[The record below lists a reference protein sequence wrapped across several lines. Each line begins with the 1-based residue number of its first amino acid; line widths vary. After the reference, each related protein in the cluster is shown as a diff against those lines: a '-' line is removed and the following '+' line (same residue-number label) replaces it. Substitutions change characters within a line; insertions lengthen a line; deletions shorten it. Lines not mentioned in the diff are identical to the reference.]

1 MIDVDRRRFLKLAG
15 ASAAFAASC
24 VAPPSIRRAL
34 ALPALGRNGTIDD
47 VRHIVLLMQ
56 ENRSFDHYFGTLRGV
71 RGFGDRHPVP
81 LASGLPVWQQSDGT
95 RPIPPFHLDAETT
108 SALRIAGTP
117 HTFADAQ
124 AAWNQGR
131 FGYWP
136 LIKTPLSMGH
146 YNREDIPFQF
156 ALAEAFT
163 LCDAY
168 HCSLTTGTDPNRIMF
183 FSGSNHDPERRRRGE
198 NCDDNQ
204 AEVNNLRCEVR
215 GLLPS
220 PGYEYQGNAFAWPTI
235 PDVLQAAGIS
245 WRVYQDPNDNWSGLM
260 HGGLAFE
267 SFRNALPGSP
277 NYDEG
282 MAHWSL
288 ERFAEDAARG
298 TLPQVSWVLPPR
310 RWSEHP
316 SGSSPPEGAEFTS
329 RVLDALTANPR
340 TWGQSVLFVLFDE
353 NDGFFDHAPPPAPP
367 SLLPGGGQAGKSTL
381 PMEGLYF
388 ADPDQRYVHAD
399 DPYRSPLR
407 AWGLGPRVPL
417 YVVSP
422 WSRGGWVN
430 SQVFDHTSVAQFIE
444 KRFGVVIPAISRWH
458 RAVCGDLTSAF
469 DFADSNTGEFP
480 RLPKAS
486 RSAERIR
493 AAATKPA
500 PQPPGN
506 PEPLH
511 QEPGT
516 RPSRAL
522 PYRLSIDDVID
533 RRRATLTLT
542 FRNTGRAGAVF
553 HVYDRRH
560 LDQIPRRYTVEAG
573 RILSDVWSLEEDAGA
588 YDLWILAPNGF
599 VRELAGLISQPHPA
613 VSATL
618 VCDVRRRSVRLTV
631 RNDAPRAAVVAVQ
644 PNAYRPDGPWPFE
657 VAAHAQA
664 IRSYSLR
671 DSSDWYDLTVSAD
684 GFRRR
689 FAGRMETGRHGWSDP
704 AL

>member
-1 MIDVDRRRFLKLAG
+1 MTDIGRRRFLKLA
-15 ASAAFAASC
+15 ATSAAFAASC
-24 VAPPSIRRAL
+24 AVPPNIRHAL
-34 ALPALGRNGTIDD
+34 TLPALKRKGTIED

-81 LASGLPVWQQSDGT
+81 LASGLPVWQQSNGT
-95 RPIPPFHLDAETT
+95 EIIPPFHLDAEAT
-108 SALRIAGTP
+108 SALRIASTP
-117 HTFADAQ
+117 HTYADAQ

-131 FGYWP
+131 YGHWP

-146 YNREDIPFQF
+146 YRRTDLPFQF

-168 HCSLTTGTDPNRIMF
+168 HCSVTTGTDPNRIMF
-183 FSGSNHDPERRRRGE
+183 WSGSNHDPERRRRGE
-198 NCDDNQ
+198 NCDDSQ
-204 AEVNNLRCEVR
+204 AEVNNLRCEIR
-215 GLLPS
+215 GALPS
-220 PGYEYQGNAFAWPTI
+220 PGYVYQGNAFAWPTI

-277 NYDEG
+277 IHEG
-282 MAHWSL
+282 GMRHWSL
-288 ERFAEDAARG
+288 ERFAEDALRG

-340 TWGQSVLFVLFDE
+340 TWGQSALFVVFDE
-353 NDGFFDHAPPPAPP
+353 NDGFFDHVPPPAPP
-367 SLLPGGGQAGKSTL
+367 SVLPGGGRAGKSTVSL
-381 PMEGLYF
+381 GGLYF

-417 YVVSP
+417 YVISP

-430 SQVFDHTSVAQFIE
+430 SQVFDHTSIGQFLE
-444 KRFGVVIPAISRWH
+444 KRFGITIPSISQWH
-458 RAVCGDLTSAF
+458 RAVCGDLTSTF
-469 DFADSNTGEFP
+469 DFATNNPSE
-480 RLPKAS
+480 LPGLPQAN
-486 RSAERIR
+486 RSAERVH
-493 AAATKPA
+493 AAMAKPA
-500 PQPPGN
+500 PGPPPR

-511 QEPGT
+511 QESGI

-522 PYRLSIDDVID
+522 PYSFSIDDAID
-533 RRRATLTLT
+533 YRRNTLTLV
-542 FRNTGRAGAVF
+542 FGNTGRAGAVF
-553 HVYDRRH
+553 HVYDRLH
-560 LDQIPRRYTVEAG
+560 LDRVPRRYTVESG
-573 RILSDVWSLEEDAGA
+573 RVLSDRWALGEDAGA

-599 VRELAGLISQPHPA
+599 VRELTGQVTSDQPP
-613 VSATL
+613 V
-618 VCDVRRRSVRLTV
+618 SVRLTYDVPRRALHLAVHNDGARVATVSV
-631 RNDAPRAAVVAVQ
+631 R
-644 PNAYRPDGPWPFE
+644 PNAYRSDGPWSLDIPPRARA
-657 VAAHAQA
+657 V
-664 IRSYSLR
+664 RTCSLR
-671 DSSDWYDLTVSAD
+671 TSSNWYDLTVSTE

-689 FAGRMETGRHGWSDP
+689 FAGRMETGEHGWSDP
-704 AL
+704 A

>member
-34 ALPALGRNGTIDD
+34 ALPALRRNGTIDD

-388 ADPDQRYVHAD
+388 ADPEQRYVHAD

-511 QEPGT
+511 QESGT

>member
-1 MIDVDRRRFLKLAG
+1 MIDVDRRQFLKLAG
-15 ASAAFAASC
+15 ASAAFAAAS
-24 VAPPSIRRAL
+24 VAPSSIRRAL
-34 ALPALGRNGTIDD
+34 ALPALGHKGTIED
-47 VRHIVLLMQ
+47 VRHVVLLMQ

-95 RPIPPFHLDAETT
+95 RLVPPFHLDAETT
-108 SALRIAGTP
+108 SALRVASTP

-131 FGYWP
+131 FGHWP
-136 LIKTPLSMGH
+136 LIKTPLAMGH

-168 HCSLTTGTDPNRIMF
+168 HCSLTTGTDPNRVMF

-198 NCDDNQ
+198 NCDDRQ
-204 AEVNNLRCEVR
+204 AEVNNLRCEV
-215 GLLPS
+215 GGALPS
-220 PGYEYQGNAFAWPTI
+220 PGYVYQGNAFAWPTL

-245 WRVYQDPNDNWSGLM
+245 WRIYQDPNDNWSGLM

-267 SFRNALPGSP
+267 SFRHALPGSP

-282 MAHWSL
+282 MTHWSL
-288 ERFAEDAARG
+288 ERFTEDAARG
-298 TLPQVSWVLPPR
+298 TLPQVSWILPPR

-316 SGSSPPEGAEFTS
+316 SGSSPPEGAQFTS

-340 TWGQSVLFVLFDE
+340 TWAQSVLFVVFDE
-353 NDGFFDHAPPPAPP
+353 NDGFFDHAPAPAPP
-367 SLLPGGGQAGKSTL
+367 SFLPEGGLAGKSTL
-381 PMEGLYF
+381 PLEGLYF
-388 ADPDQRYVHAD
+388 ADPEQRYVHAD
-399 DPYRSPLR
+399 DPYRGPLR
-407 AWGLGPRVPL
+407 PWGLGSRVPL

-430 SQVFDHTSVAQFIE
+430 SQVFDHTSVGQFVE
-444 KRFGVVIPAISRWH
+444 KRFGVVIPSISRWH
-458 RAVCGDLTSAF
+458 RAVCGDLTTAF
-469 DFADSNTGEFP
+469 DFAERHVGKLPPLP
-480 RLPKAS
+480 RADRSDESIRLAKA
-486 RSAERIR
+486 
-493 AAATKPA
+493 KPA
-500 PQPPGN
+500 PMAPSH

-511 QEPGT
+511 QEPGV

-522 PYRLSIDDVID
+522 PYSFSIDDTVD
-533 RRRATLTLT
+533 LERATLTLA
-542 FRNTGRAGAVF
+542 FRNMGRAGAVF

-560 LDQIPRRYTVEAG
+560 LDRIPRRYTVEAG
-573 RILSDVWSLEEDAGA
+573 RTLADSWSLEEDAGA

-599 VRELAGLISQPHPA
+599 LRELTGMASPGACAIAAALA
-613 VSATL
+613 
-618 VCDVRRRSVRLTV
+618 CDPDHQSVRLTL
-631 RNDAPRAAVVAVQ
+631 RNEGARAAVVGVRH
-644 PNAYRPDGPWPFE
+644 NAYRQDGPWSFE
-657 VAAHAQA
+657 IAPRDQIV
-664 IRSYSLR
+664 RNYSLR
-671 DSSDWYDLTVSAD
+671 ASGNWYDLSVSAE

-704 AL
+704 A

>member
-1 MIDVDRRRFLKLAG
+1 MIDVDRRQFLKLAG
-15 ASAAFAASC
+15 ASAAFAAAS
-24 VAPPSIRRAL
+24 VAPSSIRRAL
-34 ALPALGRNGTIDD
+34 ALPALGHKGTIED
-47 VRHIVLLMQ
+47 VRHVVLLMQ

-95 RPIPPFHLDAETT
+95 RPVPPFHLDAETT
-108 SALRIAGTP
+108 SALRVASTP

-131 FGYWP
+131 FGHWP
-136 LIKTPLSMGH
+136 LIKTPLAMGH

-168 HCSLTTGTDPNRIMF
+168 HCSLTTGTDPNRVMF

-198 NCDDNQ
+198 NCDDRQ
-204 AEVNNLRCEVR
+204 AEVNNLRCEV
-215 GLLPS
+215 GGALPS
-220 PGYEYQGNAFAWPTI
+220 PGYVYQGNAFAWPTL

-245 WRVYQDPNDNWSGLM
+245 WRIYQDPNDNWSGLM

-267 SFRNALPGSP
+267 SFRHALPGSP

-282 MAHWSL
+282 MTHWSL
-288 ERFAEDAARG
+288 ERFTEDAARG
-298 TLPQVSWVLPPR
+298 TLPQVSWILPPR

-316 SGSSPPEGAEFTS
+316 SGSSPPEGAQFTS

-340 TWGQSVLFVLFDE
+340 TWGQSVLFVVFDE
-353 NDGFFDHAPPPAPP
+353 NDGFFDHAPAPAPP
-367 SLLPGGGQAGKSTL
+367 SFLPEGGLAGKSTL
-381 PMEGLYF
+381 PLEGLYF
-388 ADPDQRYVHAD
+388 ADPEQRYVHSD
-399 DPYRSPLR
+399 DPYRGPLR
-407 AWGLGPRVPL
+407 PWGLGSRVPL

-430 SQVFDHTSVAQFIE
+430 SQVFDHTSVGQFVE
-444 KRFGVVIPAISRWH
+444 KRFGVVIPSISRWH
-458 RAVCGDLTSAF
+458 RAVCGDLTTAF
-469 DFADSNTGEFP
+469 DFAERHVGKLPPLP
-480 RLPKAS
+480 RADRSDESIRLAKA
-486 RSAERIR
+486 
-493 AAATKPA
+493 KPA
-500 PQPPGN
+500 PMAPSH

-511 QEPGT
+511 QEPGV

-522 PYRLSIDDVID
+522 PYSFSIDDTVD
-533 RRRATLTLT
+533 LERATLTLA
-542 FRNTGRAGAVF
+542 FRNMGRAGAVF

-560 LDQIPRRYTVEAG
+560 LDRIPRRYTVEAG
-573 RILSDVWSLEEDAGA
+573 RTLADLWSLEEDAGA

-599 VRELAGLISQPHPA
+599 LRELTGMASPGACAIAAALA
-613 VSATL
+613 
-618 VCDVRRRSVRLTV
+618 CDPDHQSMRLTL
-631 RNDAPRAAVVAVQ
+631 RNEGARVAVVGVRH
-644 PNAYRPDGPWPFE
+644 NAYRQDGPWSFE
-657 VAAHAQA
+657 IAPRDQIV
-664 IRSYSLR
+664 RNYSLR
-671 DSSDWYDLTVSAD
+671 ASGNWYDLSVSAE

-704 AL
+704 A

>member
-1 MIDVDRRRFLKLAG
+1 MIDADRRQFLKLAG

-24 VAPPSIRRAL
+24 IAPPSIRRAL
-34 ALPALGRNGTIDD
+34 ALPALGRRGTIHD

-81 LASGLPVWQQSDGT
+81 LASGLPVWQQSDGS
-95 RPIPPFHLDAETT
+95 RPVPPFHLDAETT
-108 SALRIAGTP
+108 SALRVASTP

-131 FGYWP
+131 FGHWP
-136 LIKTPLSMGH
+136 LIKTPLAMGH
-146 YNREDIPFQF
+146 YQREDIPFQF
-156 ALAEAFT
+156 ALADAFT

-168 HCSLTTGTDPNRIMF
+168 HCSLTTGTDPNRVMF

-198 NCDDNQ
+198 NCDDRH

-215 GLLPS
+215 GALPS
-220 PGYEYQGNAFAWPTI
+220 PGYIYQGNPFAWPTL
-235 PDVLQAAGIS
+235 PDLLQAAGIS
-245 WRVYQDPNDNWSGLM
+245 WRIYQDPNDNWSGLM

-267 SFRNALPGSP
+267 SFRNARPGSP
-277 NYDEG
+277 NYDQG
-282 MAHWSL
+282 MTHWSL

-298 TLPQVSWVLPPR
+298 TLPQVSWILPPR

-316 SGSSPPEGAEFTS
+316 GGSSPPEGAEFTS

-340 TWGQSVLFVLFDE
+340 TWGQSALFVVFDE
-353 NDGFFDHAPPPAPP
+353 NDGFFDHVPPPAPP
-367 SLLPGGGQAGKSTL
+367 SFLSGGGQAGKSTL
-381 PMEGLYF
+381 PLEGLYF
-388 ADPDQRYVHAD
+388 ADPDQKYVHAD

-407 AWGLGPRVPL
+407 PWGLGPRVPL

-430 SQVFDHTSVAQFIE
+430 SQVFDHTSIGQFIE
-444 KRFGVVIPAISRWH
+444 KRFGIVIPSVSRWH
-458 RAVCGDLTSAF
+458 RAVCGDLTTAF
-469 DFADSNTGEFP
+469 DFAERNAGELP
-480 RLPKAS
+480 PLPKAT

-493 AAATKPA
+493 AARAKPA
-500 PQPPGN
+500 PAPPSD

-511 QEPGT
+511 QEPGI

-522 PYRLSIDDVID
+522 PYSLSIEDTID
-533 RRRATLTLT
+533 HRGTTLTLA
-542 FRNTGRAGAVF
+542 FRNTGGIGAVF

-560 LDQIPRRYTVEAG
+560 LDRIPRRYTVEAG
-573 RILSDVWSLEEDAGA
+573 RSLSDMWSLEEDAGA

-599 VRELAGLISQPHPA
+599 LRELGGVASPSRSAL
-613 VSATL
+613 SATL
-618 VCDVRRRSVRLTV
+618 AYDAHHRAVRLTV
-631 RNDAPRAAVVAVQ
+631 RNDASRPAVVAVQ
-644 PNAYRPDGPWPFE
+644 PNAYRNDGPWSFGIAP
-657 VAAHAQA
+657 QA
-664 IRSYSLR
+664 RVVRSYPLR
-671 DSSDWYDLTVSAD
+671 ASSDWYDLSVSAE

-704 AL
+704 A